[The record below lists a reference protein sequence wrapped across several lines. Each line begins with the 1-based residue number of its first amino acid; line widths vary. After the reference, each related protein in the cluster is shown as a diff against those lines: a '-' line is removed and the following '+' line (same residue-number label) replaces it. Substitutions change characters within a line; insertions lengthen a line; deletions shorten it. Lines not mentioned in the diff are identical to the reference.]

1 MTFVSFAMAS
11 LDADEYAL
19 DELTC
24 PITGEIFLDPVLCV
38 GDGHTYERLAAERWL
53 TTHATS
59 PLTGQPLAQ
68 PEGLTLVENHSVRK
82 QAAALVQRRPELRP
96 TAPPAPHLEPP
107 VPSAP
112 PGRDLIDLADPG
124 GGARKDRS
132 SCEKR
137 EASKGAATPSSPPG
151 PSPSDV
157 SSTKSEKTSATKSR
171 GAGTGTGNPFDPP
184 LSSSLVVKTLV
195 SSRDA
200 PARAFALRPSRRAPR
215 WEHGDGASGCG
226 FLAASS
232 SGDVVACASAN
243 SSVVTA
249 WRPGVGTARAP
260 RPPVASVRADDWVL
274 CGAVAPRGDWV
285 CAAGRGK
292 FLHLWR
298 VDVLN
303 PDAGAGAPLFHRAD
317 SERFET
323 VPIGDAPWHKDF
335 TTCVA
340 ALDET
345 RVAYGAQDWSVR
357 ATDFRGGK
365 TAASFFGSEASAAS
379 ASSLLGR
386 LSASP
391 TAIATSAELL
401 CEQSLVAA
409 GAEDGSVRVF
419 DARAGRKPV
428 AELTDHGEPVS
439 DGDAEATRAL
449 CLGRDAHFLL
459 HGSLQG
465 AWVREGPR
473 GSWRV
478 RHALNRG
485 LTAAALV
492 PEVDAW
498 RKHALVSVS
507 GFGVAAL
514 DCETGVLDDEASR
527 VGSEPCSKLCAFA
540 SVDAVVSHAA
550 ETEEGNARRRGWFA
564 RVFG

>member
-1 MTFVSFAMAS
+1 MAG

-53 TTHATS
+53 ATHATS
-59 PLTGQPLAQ
+59 PLTGQPLEQ
-68 PEGLTLVENHSVRK
+68 PEGLMLVENHSVRK

-96 TAPPAPHLEPP
+96 TAPPAPHLDPSAGA
-107 VPSAP
+107 SAP
-112 PGRDLIDLADPG
+112 PVRDLIDLADSG
-124 GGARKDRS
+124 DVTKKKGT
-132 SCEKR
+132 ELHQKR
-137 EASKGAATPSSPPG
+137 PAPRADDS
-151 PSPSDV
+151 
-157 SSTKSEKTSATKSR
+157 
-171 GAGTGTGNPFDPP
+171 GTGEAGIKNTSKDATRKAPPLDCGSGNPFDPP
-184 LSSSLVVKTLV
+184 FVSSLVVKTLV
-195 SSRDA
+195 SSREA
-200 PARAFALRPSRRAPR
+200 PGTPKIAGGGPRAFATRPSRRAPR
-215 WEHGDGASGCG
+215 WEHGDGGSGCG
-226 FLAASS
+226 FLAASA

>member
-1 MTFVSFAMAS
+1 MAG

-249 WRPGVGTARAP
+249 WRPGVGTPRAP
-260 RPPVASVRADDWVL
+260 RPAAAKVKADDWVL

-298 VDVLN
+298 VSDDRSNGSAL
-303 PDAGAGAPLFHRAD
+303 AFSSTE

-340 ALDET
+340 ALGET
-345 RVAYGAQDWSVR
+345 DAAYGAQDWSARLVCFGR
-357 ATDFRGGK
+357 GK
-365 TAASFFGSEASAAS
+365 TSAGAGSGSDQ
-379 ASSLLGR
+379 SSLIGR

-391 TAIATSAELL
+391 TAIAASAELL
-401 CEQSLVAA
+401 SAQSLVVV

-419 DARAGRKPV
+419 DTRAGSKPV
-428 AELTDHGEPVS
+428 ADLVDHADRAVS
-439 DGDAEATRAL
+439 DGDAERQTRAL
-449 CLGRDAHFLL
+449 CLGRDARFLL

-465 AWVREGPR
+465 GWVREGPR

-478 RHALNRG
+478 RHGLRRG

-492 PEVDAW
+492 PESEAW
-498 RKHALVSVS
+498 ANVAMVSVD

-514 DCETGVLDDEASR
+514 DCETGALDDEANR
-527 VGSEPCSKLCAFA
+527 VASEPCSNLCAFA

-550 ETEEGNARRRGWFA
+550 ETVEGNARRRGWFA

>member
-1 MTFVSFAMAS
+1 MAG

-53 TTHATS
+53 ATHATS
-59 PLTGQPLAQ
+59 PLTGQPLEQ
-68 PEGLTLVENHSVRK
+68 PEGLMLVENHSVRK

-96 TAPPAPHLEPP
+96 TAPPAPHLDPP
-107 VPSAP
+107 AGASAP
-112 PGRDLIDLADPG
+112 PVRDLIDLADSG
-124 GGARKDRS
+124 DVTKKNGT
-132 SCEKR
+132 ELHQKR
-137 EASKGAATPSSPPG
+137 PAPRADDS
-151 PSPSDV
+151 
-157 SSTKSEKTSATKSR
+157 
-171 GAGTGTGNPFDPP
+171 GTGEAGIKNTSKDATRSGNPFDPP
-184 LSSSLVVKTLV
+184 FVSSLVVKTLV
-195 SSRDA
+195 SSREA
-200 PARAFALRPSRRAPR
+200 PGIHERGPRAFAMRPSRRAPR
-215 WEHGDGASGCG
+215 WEHGDGGSGCG
-226 FLAASS
+226 FLAASA

-249 WRPGVGTARAP
+249 WRPGVGTPRAP
-260 RPPVASVRADDWVL
+260 RPAAAKVKADDWVL

-298 VDVLN
+298 VSDDRVSDGSAL
-303 PDAGAGAPLFHRAD
+303 AFSSTE

-340 ALDET
+340 ALGET
-345 RVAYGAQDWSVR
+345 DVAYGAQDWSARLVR
-357 ATDFRGGK
+357 FGRGK
-365 TAASFFGSEASAAS
+365 TSAGAGSGSHS
-379 ASSLLGR
+379 QSSLLGR

-391 TAIATSAELL
+391 TAIAASADLL
-401 CEQSLVAA
+401 SAQSLVAV

-419 DARAGRKPV
+419 DTRAGSRPV
-428 AELTDHGEPVS
+428 ADLVDHAGGNAVGV
-439 DGDAEATRAL
+439 DGDAERHTRAL
-449 CLGRDAHFLL
+449 CLGRDARFLL

-465 AWVREGPR
+465 GWVREGPR

-478 RHALNRG
+478 RHGLRRG

-492 PEVDAW
+492 PESEAW
-498 RKHALVSVS
+498 ANVAMVSMD

-514 DCETGVLDDEASR
+514 DCETGALDDEANR
-527 VGSEPCSKLCAFA
+527 VASEPCSNLCAFA

-550 ETEEGNARRRGWFA
+550 EGNVEGNARRRGWFA

>member
-1 MTFVSFAMAS
+1 MAG

-53 TTHATS
+53 ATHATS
-59 PLTGQPLAQ
+59 PLTGQPLEQ
-68 PEGLTLVENHSVRK
+68 PEGLMLVENHSVRK

-96 TAPPAPHLEPP
+96 TAPPAPHLDPSAGA
-107 VPSAP
+107 SAP
-112 PGRDLIDLADPG
+112 PVRDLIDLADSGDVTKKKGTELHQKRPAPRADDSG
-124 GGARKDRS
+124 TSEAGIKNTSKDATRK
-132 SCEKR
+132 
-137 EASKGAATPSSPPG
+137 APPLDCG
-151 PSPSDV
+151 S
-157 SSTKSEKTSATKSR
+157 
-171 GAGTGTGNPFDPP
+171 GNPFDPP
-184 LSSSLVVKTLV
+184 FVSSLVVKTLV
-195 SSRDA
+195 SSREA
-200 PARAFALRPSRRAPR
+200 PGTPKIAGGGPRAFATRPSRRAPR
-215 WEHGDGASGCG
+215 WEHGDGGSGCG
-226 FLAASS
+226 FLAASA

-249 WRPGVGTARAP
+249 WRPGVGTPRAP
-260 RPPVASVRADDWVL
+260 RPAAAKVKADDWVL
-274 CGAVAPRGDWV
+274 CGAAAPRGDWV

-292 FLHLWR
+292 FLRLWR
-298 VDVLN
+298 VSDDRSNGSAL
-303 PDAGAGAPLFHRAD
+303 AFSSTE

-340 ALDET
+340 ALGET
-345 RVAYGAQDWSVR
+345 DAAYGAQDWSARLVCFGR
-357 ATDFRGGK
+357 GK
-365 TAASFFGSEASAAS
+365 TSAGAGSGSDQ
-379 ASSLLGR
+379 SSLIGR

-391 TAIATSAELL
+391 TAIAASAELL
-401 CEQSLVAA
+401 SAQSLVVV

-419 DARAGRKPV
+419 DTRAGSKPV
-428 AELTDHGEPVS
+428 ADLVDHADRAVS
-439 DGDAEATRAL
+439 DGDAERQTRAL
-449 CLGRDAHFLL
+449 CLGRDARFLL

-465 AWVREGPR
+465 GWVREGPR

-478 RHALNRG
+478 RHALRRG

-492 PEVDAW
+492 PEAEAW
-498 RKHALVSVS
+498 ANVAMVSMD

-514 DCETGVLDDEASR
+514 DCETGALDDEANR
-527 VGSEPCSKLCAFA
+527 VASEPCSNLCAFA

-550 ETEEGNARRRGWFA
+550 ETVEGNARRRGWFA

>member
-1 MTFVSFAMAS
+1 MAG

-53 TTHATS
+53 ATHATS
-59 PLTGQPLAQ
+59 PLTGQPLEQ
-68 PEGLTLVENHSVRK
+68 PEGLMLVENHSVRK

-107 VPSAP
+107 AGASAP
-112 PGRDLIDLADPG
+112 PVRDLIDLADSG
-124 GGARKDRS
+124 DVTKKKGT
-132 SCEKR
+132 ELHQKR
-137 EASKGAATPSSPPG
+137 PAPRADDS
-151 PSPSDV
+151 
-157 SSTKSEKTSATKSR
+157 
-171 GAGTGTGNPFDPP
+171 GTGEAGIKNTSKDATRKAPPLDCGSGNPFDPP
-184 LSSSLVVKTLV
+184 FVSSLVVKTLV
-195 SSRDA
+195 SSREA
-200 PARAFALRPSRRAPR
+200 PGTPKIAGGCPRAFATRPSRRAPR
-215 WEHGDGASGCG
+215 WEHGDGGSGCG
-226 FLAASS
+226 FLAASA

-249 WRPGVGTARAP
+249 WRPGVGTPRAP
-260 RPPVASVRADDWVL
+260 RPAAAKVKADDWVL

-298 VDVLN
+298 VSDDRSNGSAL
-303 PDAGAGAPLFHRAD
+303 AFSSTE

-340 ALDET
+340 ALGET
-345 RVAYGAQDWSVR
+345 DVAYGAQDWSARAVR
-357 ATDFRGGK
+357 FGRGK
-365 TAASFFGSEASAAS
+365 TGADSDR
-379 ASSLLGR
+379 SSLIGR

-391 TAIATSAELL
+391 TAIAASAELL
-401 CEQSLVAA
+401 SAQSLVAV

-419 DARAGRKPV
+419 DTRAGAKPI
-428 AELTDHGEPVS
+428 AELLDHAAAVFES
-439 DGDAEATRAL
+439 DADRQTRAL
-449 CLGRDAHFLL
+449 CLGRDARFLL

-465 AWVREGPR
+465 GWVREGPR

-478 RHALNRG
+478 RHALRRG

-492 PEVDAW
+492 PEAEAW
-498 RKHALVSVS
+498 ANVAMVSMD

-514 DCETGVLDDEASR
+514 DCETGAVDDEANR
-527 VGSEPCSKLCAFA
+527 VASEPCSNLCAFA

-550 ETEEGNARRRGWFA
+550 ETVEGNARRRGWFA

>member
-1 MTFVSFAMAS
+1 MAG

-53 TTHATS
+53 ATHATS

-82 QAAALVQRRPELRP
+82 QACALIQRRPELRP
-96 TAPPAPHLEPP
+96 TAPPAPHLDPPPPNAPP
-107 VPSAP
+107 V
-112 PGRDLIDLADPG
+112 RDLIDLAEPG
-124 GGARKDRS
+124 DALEKKGNDDKSSAAKKSSFPTAHS
-132 SCEKR
+132 SC
-137 EASKGAATPSSPPG
+137 AAPQRDAPSS
-151 PSPSDV
+151 
-157 SSTKSEKTSATKSR
+157 TATLK
-171 GAGTGTGNPFDPP
+171 GGKGGNGNPFDPP
-184 LSSSLVVKTLV
+184 LASSLVVKVLV
-195 SSRDA
+195 SSKESMGGHSRTGSSTNV
-200 PARAFALRPSRRAPR
+200 PPRAFALRPSRRAPR
-215 WEHGDGASGCG
+215 WEHGDGASGNG
-226 FLAASS
+226 FLAASA
-232 SGDVVACASAN
+232 SGDLVACSSAN

-260 RPPVASVRADDWVL
+260 RPPAAQVRADDWVL

-298 VDVLN
+298 VDSLN
-303 PDAGAGAPLFHRAD
+303 PEPGSVFV
-317 SERFET
+317 SETSSKFET
-323 VPIGDAPWHKDF
+323 VPNDDAPWHKDF

-345 RVAYGAQDWSVR
+345 RVAYGAQDWSTRLV
-357 ATDFRGGK
+357 DFGRGKNTGSSSSSSSV
-365 TAASFFGSEASAAS
+365 AST
-379 ASSLLGR
+379 LLGR

-391 TAIATSAELL
+391 TAISTSAELL
-401 CEQSLVAA
+401 SAQSLVAV

-419 DARAGRKPV
+419 DVRAGQKPIV
-428 AELTDHGEPVS
+428 ELVDHGAPVS
-439 DGDAEATRAL
+439 DVDAEATRAL
-449 CLGRDAHFLL
+449 CLGRDARFLL

-465 AWVREGPR
+465 GWIREGPR

-492 PEVDAW
+492 PTVDAW
-498 RKHALVSVS
+498 RDVAMVSAE

-514 DCETGVLDDEASR
+514 DCETGVLDDEATR
-527 VGSEPCSKLCAFA
+527 VAREPCLKLCAFA
-540 SVDAVVSHAA
+540 SVDAVASHAA

>member
-1 MTFVSFAMAS
+1 MAG

-53 TTHATS
+53 ATHATS

-82 QAAALVQRRPELRP
+82 QAAALIQRRPELRP
-96 TAPPAPHLEPP
+96 TAPPAPHLDRPPPNAPP
-107 VPSAP
+107 V
-112 PGRDLIDLADPG
+112 RDLIDLAEPG
-124 GGARKDRS
+124 DALKKKGDDDAHAAKKSSFPTAR
-132 SCEKR
+132 E
-137 EASKGAATPSSPPG
+137 GAAPPG
-151 PSPSDV
+151 DAHE
-157 SSTKSEKTSATKSR
+157 TATGK
-171 GAGTGTGNPFDPP
+171 GGNGNGNPFDPP
-184 LSSSLVVKTLV
+184 LASSLVVKVLV
-195 SSRDA
+195 SSKEA
-200 PARAFALRPSRRAPR
+200 PGGHSRTVANVPPRAFSLLPSRRAPR

-226 FLAASS
+226 FLAASA

-260 RPPVASVRADDWVL
+260 RPPAAQVRADDWVL

-298 VDVLN
+298 VDSLN
-303 PDAGAGAPLFHRAD
+303 PDAGSLFV
-317 SERFET
+317 SETSTRFET
-323 VPIGDAPWHKDF
+323 VPNDDAPWHKDF

-340 ALDET
+340 ALDDT
-345 RVAYGAQDWSVR
+345 RVAYGAQDWSTRLV
-357 ATDFRGGK
+357 DFGRGK
-365 TAASFFGSEASAAS
+365 SV
-379 ASSLLGR
+379 ASSSSSSSCASTLLGR

-391 TAIATSAELL
+391 TAISASAELL
-401 CEQSLVAA
+401 SAQSLVAV

-419 DARAGRKPV
+419 DVRAGQKPIV
-428 AELTDHGEPVS
+428 ELVDHGAPVS
-439 DGDAEATRAL
+439 DVDAEATRAL
-449 CLGRDAHFLL
+449 CLGRDARFLL

-465 AWVREGPR
+465 GWIREGPR

-478 RHALNRG
+478 RHALSRG

-498 RKHALVSVS
+498 RDVAMVSAE

-527 VGSEPCSKLCAFA
+527 VAREPCSKLCAFA
-540 SVDAVVSHAA
+540 SVDAVASHAA

>member
-1 MTFVSFAMAS
+1 MAG

-53 TTHATS
+53 ATHATS
-59 PLTGQPLAQ
+59 PLTGQPLEQ

-96 TAPPAPHLEPP
+96 TAPPAPHLEAPAGA
-107 VPSAP
+107 SAP
-112 PGRDLIDLADPG
+112 PVRDLIDLADSGDLTKKKGTELHEKRP
-124 GGARKDRS
+124 APRADDRS
-132 SCEKR
+132 
-137 EASKGAATPSSPPG
+137 
-151 PSPSDV
+151 
-157 SSTKSEKTSATKSR
+157 
-171 GAGTGTGNPFDPP
+171 GTGEAGIKNTSKDGSLKGGNPFDPP
-184 LSSSLVVKTLV
+184 FVSSLIVKTLV
-195 SSRDA
+195 SSKETPGLGKPRG
-200 PARAFALRPSRRAPR
+200 PSAFAMRPSRRAPR
-215 WEHGDGASGCG
+215 WEHGDGGSGCG
-226 FLAASS
+226 FLAASA

-249 WRPGVGTARAP
+249 WRPGVGTPRAP
-260 RPPVASVRADDWVL
+260 RPAAAKVKADDWVL

-298 VDVLN
+298 VSDSDCSNGGNALV
-303 PDAGAGAPLFHRAD
+303 FSSTE

-340 ALDET
+340 ALGET
-345 RVAYGAQDWSVR
+345 DVAYGAQDWSARAVR
-357 ATDFRGGK
+357 FGRGK
-365 TAASFFGSEASAAS
+365 TGAGSDR
-379 ASSLLGR
+379 SSLIGR

-391 TAIATSAELL
+391 TAIAASAELL
-401 CEQSLVAA
+401 SAQSLVAV

-419 DARAGRKPV
+419 DTRAGAKPI
-428 AELTDHGEPVS
+428 AELLDHAPAVFES
-439 DGDAEATRAL
+439 DADRHTRAL
-449 CLGRDAHFLL
+449 CLGRDARFLL

-465 AWVREGPR
+465 GWVREGPR

-478 RHALNRG
+478 RHALSRG

-492 PEVDAW
+492 PEAEAW
-498 RKHALVSVS
+498 ANVAMVSMD

-514 DCETGVLDDEASR
+514 DCETGAVDDEANR
-527 VGSEPCSKLCAFA
+527 VASEPCSNLCAFA
-540 SVDAVVSHAA
+540 SVDAVVTHAAA

>member
-1 MTFVSFAMAS
+1 MAS

-53 TTHATS
+53 STHATS

-82 QAAALVQRRPELRP
+82 QAAALLQRRPELRP
-96 TAPPAPHLEPP
+96 ITPPAPHLEPP
-107 VPSAP
+107 TPAAP
-112 PGRDLIDLADPG
+112 PGRDLIDLADSGVGTRKKGSDEKGEAPPSHPAPRK
-124 GGARKDRS
+124 GAR
-132 SCEKR
+132 
-137 EASKGAATPSSPPG
+137 PSSPPG
-151 PSPSDV
+151 DGPFVDE
-157 SSTKSEKTSATKSR
+157 TTAKKSC
-171 GAGTGTGNPFDPP
+171 GNGNPFDPP
-184 LSSSLVVKTLV
+184 LAASSVVKMLV
-195 SSRDA
+195 SRDDA
-200 PARAFALRPSRRAPR
+200 PVRAFALRPSRRAPR
-215 WEHGDGASGCG
+215 WEHGDGGSGRG
-226 FLAASS
+226 FLAAST
-232 SGDVVACASAN
+232 SGDIVACASAN

-249 WRPGVGTARAP
+249 WRPGMGTARAP

-298 VDVLN
+298 VDTLN
-303 PDAGAGAPLFHRAD
+303 PEAGADAPLFVSAA
-317 SERFET
+317 SEQFET

-340 ALDET
+340 ALGET
-345 RVAYGAQDWSVR
+345 DVAYGAQDWSARAVR
-357 ATDFRGGK
+357 FGRGK
-365 TAASFFGSEASAAS
+365 TGADSDR
-379 ASSLLGR
+379 SSLIGR

-391 TAIATSAELL
+391 TAIAASAELL
-401 CEQSLVAA
+401 SAQSLVAV

-419 DARAGRKPV
+419 DVRAGRKPV
-428 AELTDHGEPVS
+428 AELVDHGAAVS

-449 CLGRDAHFLL
+449 CLGCDAHFLL

-465 AWVREGPR
+465 AWIREGPR

-498 RKHALVSVS
+498 QNVAVVSAV

-514 DCETGVLDDEASR
+514 DCETGVLDDEATR

-540 SVDAVVSHAA
+540 SVDPVVSHAVQT
-550 ETEEGNARRRGWFA
+550 TEEGNARRRGWFA

>member
-1 MTFVSFAMAS
+1 MAG

-53 TTHATS
+53 ATHATS
-59 PLTGQPLAQ
+59 PLTGQPLEQ

-107 VPSAP
+107 AGASAP
-112 PGRDLIDLADPG
+112 PVRDLIDLADSGDLTKKKGTELHQKRP
-124 GGARKDRS
+124 APRADDRS
-132 SCEKR
+132 
-137 EASKGAATPSSPPG
+137 
-151 PSPSDV
+151 
-157 SSTKSEKTSATKSR
+157 
-171 GAGTGTGNPFDPP
+171 GTGEAGIKNTSKDATRKSIASGGNPFDPP
-184 LSSSLVVKTLV
+184 FVSSLIVKTLV
-195 SSRDA
+195 SSREA
-200 PARAFALRPSRRAPR
+200 PGLGKPRGPSAFAMRPSRRAPR
-215 WEHGDGASGCG
+215 WEHGDGGSGCG
-226 FLAASS
+226 FLAASA

-249 WRPGVGTARAP
+249 WRPGVGTPRAP
-260 RPPVASVRADDWVL
+260 RPAAAKVKADDWVL

-298 VDVLN
+298 VADSDCSN
-303 PDAGAGAPLFHRAD
+303 GGDALVFSSTE

-340 ALDET
+340 ALGET
-345 RVAYGAQDWSVR
+345 DVAYGAQDWSARAVR
-357 ATDFRGGK
+357 FGRGK
-365 TAASFFGSEASAAS
+365 TGADSDR
-379 ASSLLGR
+379 SSLIGR

-391 TAIATSAELL
+391 TAIAASAELL
-401 CEQSLVAA
+401 SAQSLVAV

-419 DARAGRKPV
+419 DTRAGAKPI
-428 AELTDHGEPVS
+428 AELLDHAAAVS
-439 DGDAEATRAL
+439 ESDADRQTRAL
-449 CLGRDAHFLL
+449 CIGRDARFLL

-465 AWVREGPR
+465 GWVREGPR

-478 RHALNRG
+478 RHALRRG

-492 PEVDAW
+492 PEAEAW
-498 RKHALVSVS
+498 ANVAMVSMD

-514 DCETGVLDDEASR
+514 DCETGALDDEANR
-527 VGSEPCSKLCAFA
+527 VASEPCSNLCAFA
-540 SVDAVVSHAA
+540 SVDAVVSHAV